1 MMSINEQSEKQEG
14 WIFRFWR
21 ILASWDDAINASPLE
36 SLDKRVA
43 ALEQAVLGCSRSG
56 NARALKDDRAN

>member
-1 MMSINEQSEKQEG
+1 MSVNEQPEG

-21 ILASWDDAINASPLE
+21 ILATWDDAINASPLE

-43 ALEQAVLGCSRSG
+43 ALEQVVFGCQRTPG
-56 NARALKDDRAN
+56 TKE